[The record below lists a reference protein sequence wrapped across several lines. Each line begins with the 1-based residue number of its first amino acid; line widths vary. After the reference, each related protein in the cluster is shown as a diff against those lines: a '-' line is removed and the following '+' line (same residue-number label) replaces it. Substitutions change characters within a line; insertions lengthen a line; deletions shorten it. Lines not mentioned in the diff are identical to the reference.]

1 MNTEMGINK
10 EITKRF
16 ITNKFSVNDFLS
28 VASYFKEKKH
38 AAALKD
44 HMEEV
49 WKETENTGDKQ
60 YRLNQLLDSLHCQ
73 INLKQSL
80 TPGPRQKFYHLF
92 SKVAVILLIPA
103 LITVAVLSYLLVNN
117 ESPAESFVEIHAPTA
132 TRVRFQLPDGT
143 EGWLNSGS
151 TIKYPV
157 SFSKRQIEI
166 SGEAWFDVVHQR
178 SSEFR
183 VITPYFDVK
192 VLGTRFNII
201 AYENEET
208 AQVILEKGKV
218 AIYDK
223 NDNKKAELIPDQQ
236 LVYHKSTKESVKRSI
251 DSKTYTSW
259 KDGVLIFKN
268 EPMEE
273 IARRLGRNYNAEI
286 ILHGD
291 LLKAMVFRATFRNES
306 LDEICRALSDVAPIQ
321 YKIHKRE
328 KQADETFTK
337 SKIEMWLK

>member
-1 MNTEMGINK
+1 MGINK
-10 EITKRF
+10 EIIKRF
-16 ITNKFSVNDFLS
+16 IANRFSVNDFFS
-28 VASYFKEKKH
+28 VASYFKTKRH

-44 HMEEV
+44 HMEEE
-49 WKETENTGDKQ
+49 WKETENASDKSE
-60 YRLNQLLDSLHCQ
+60 RLNQLLDSLHCQ
-73 INLKQSL
+73 INKKQSL
-80 TPGPRQKFYHLF
+80 KPGPRQNFYHLF
-92 SKVAVILLIPA
+92 SRVAVILLIPA
-103 LITVAVLSYLLVNN
+103 LITIAVLAYLLVNN

-143 EGWLNSGS
+143 KGWLNSGS
-151 TIKYPV
+151 SIKYPV
-157 SFSKRQIEI
+157 SFSERRVEI
-166 SGEAWFDVVHQR
+166 SGEAWFDVIHQR
-178 SSEFR
+178 SGEFR
-183 VITPYFDVK
+183 VITPYFNVK
-192 VLGTRFNII
+192 VLGTQFNIV
-201 AYENEET
+201 AYENEGT

-218 AIYDK
+218 AVYDK

-236 LVYHKSTKESVKRSI
+236 LVYHKTTKELVKRRI

-268 EPMEE
+268 EPMSE
-273 IARRLGRNYNAEI
+273 IAQRLERTYNAEI
-286 ILHGD
+286 ILHDD